1 MQTAI
6 ASSSVSPYM
15 WIVIGP
21 ISKKPLEG
29 DGIEAITPRHSAV
42 RERSSS
48 REVTNPK
55 GGPSGKP
62 G

>member
-1 MQTAI
+1 
-6 ASSSVSPYM
+6 M